1 MIGGMSEGY
10 RTMKS
15 RDSVVRVKR
24 FELDEKARRVDE
36 LQHMIRD
43 FEQLAADLERQIAAE
58 EDRTGVRDISHFAY
72 STFAKAAMQR
82 RDNLMSSAAELR
94 AKLESAEKD
103 HKEASAQLARY
114 DSEENPQIAV
124 AESAGAR

>member
-82 RDNLMSSAAELR
+82 RENLMSSAAELR

>member
-1 MIGGMSEGY
+1 
-10 RTMKS
+10 MKS
-15 RDSVVRVKR
+15 RDSFVRVKR
-24 FELDEKARRVDE
+24 FELDEKARRVAE
-36 LQHMIRD
+36 LQYMIRD

-58 EDRTGVRDISHFAY
+58 EDRTGVKDIAHFAY

-103 HKEASAQLARY
+103 HDEALAQLARI
-114 DSEENPQIAV
+114 DSEENAPQLLNSR
-124 AESAGAR
+124 AETSPAR

>member
-1 MIGGMSEGY
+1 
-10 RTMKS
+10 MKS
-15 RDSVVRVKR
+15 RDSFVRVKR

-36 LQHMIRD
+36 LQYMIRD

-58 EDRTGVRDISHFAY
+58 EDRTGVRDIGHFAY

-82 RDNLMSSAAELR
+82 RDNLISSAAELR

-103 HKEASAQLARY
+103 HDEARAQLARY
-114 DSEENPQIAV
+114 DSEDNPALAV
-124 AESAGAR
+124 AEGAGAR

>member
-1 MIGGMSEGY
+1 MSEGY
-10 RTMKS
+10 RAMKS
-15 RDSVVRVKR
+15 RDSFVRVKR

-36 LQHMIRD
+36 LQYMIRD

-58 EDRTGVRDISHFAY
+58 EDRTGVRDIAHFAY

-103 HKEASAQLARY
+103 HDEARAQLARY
-114 DSEENPQIAV
+114 DSEEAPMRPV
-124 AESAGAR
+124 AESADAR

>member
-1 MIGGMSEGY
+1 MSEGY
-10 RTMKS
+10 RAMKS
-15 RDSVVRVKR
+15 RDSFVRVKR

-36 LQHMIRD
+36 LQYMIRD

-58 EDRTGVRDISHFAY
+58 EDRTGVRDIAHFAY

-82 RDNLMSSAAELR
+82 RNNLISSAAELR

-103 HKEASAQLARY
+103 HDEARAQLARY
-114 DSEENPQIAV
+114 DSEDNSMRAI
-124 AESAGAR
+124 AESAAAR

>member
-1 MIGGMSEGY
+1 
-10 RTMKS
+10 MKS
-15 RDSVVRVKR
+15 RDSFVRVKR

-36 LQHMIRD
+36 LQHMVRD

-103 HKEASAQLARY
+103 HKEACAQLARY
-114 DSEENPQIAV
+114 DGDDNPQFAV
-124 AESAGAR
+124 AEGAGVR

>member
-1 MIGGMSEGY
+1 MSEGY
-10 RTMKS
+10 RAMKS
-15 RDSVVRVKR
+15 RDSFVRVKR

-36 LQHMIRD
+36 LQYMIRD

-58 EDRTGVRDISHFAY
+58 EDRTGVRDIAHFAY

-94 AKLESAEKD
+94 TKLESAEKD
-103 HKEASAQLARY
+103 HDEARSQLARY
-114 DSEENPQIAV
+114 DSEEAPMRTIA
-124 AESAGAR
+124 EGAGAR

>member
-1 MIGGMSEGY
+1 MSEGY
-10 RTMKS
+10 RAMKS
-15 RDSVVRVKR
+15 RDSFVRVKR

-36 LQHMIRD
+36 LQYMIRD

-58 EDRTGVRDISHFAY
+58 EDRTGVRDVAHFAY

-94 AKLESAEKD
+94 AKLESAAKD
-103 HKEASAQLARY
+103 HDEARAQLARY
-114 DSEENPQIAV
+114 DGEDHSVRGIA
-124 AESAGAR
+124 EGAGAR

>member
-1 MIGGMSEGY
+1 
-10 RTMKS
+10 MKS

-36 LQHMIRD
+36 LQYMIRD

-103 HKEASAQLARY
+103 HDEARAQLARY
-114 DSEENPQIAV
+114 DSEEKGMRAIA
-124 AESAGAR
+124 EGAGVR